1 MFLKL
6 IKWIISQ
13 KINVIGLKAITV
25 LYISSLTD
33 HFLKKYINDQIYI
46 LTQDIQG
53 VPPKKLTSFKMRIS
67 E

>member
-53 VPPKKLTSFKMRIS
+53 VPPKKINVI
-67 E
+67 